1 LRRLPFRLSASA
13 AKLRRWSGDVT
24 NVELDR
30 PGSGRRLLALRP
42 VNLTFALLAALP
54 PIAHVLELPNKLAL
68 DAPLWLAVQQ
78 HLYRG
83 WGPFLGG
90 PVEIIAFATAITLM
104 VARRRDPAPMR
115 LTLVAALAYA
125 GMIATFFVFNNPVNA
140 ALNGWTPSTIPP
152 DWTSWRLRW
161 ETGHALAAALSI
173 AAIVSLVR
181 AWLIER
187 DRR

>member
-1 LRRLPFRLSASA
+1 VAEL
-13 AKLRRWSGDVT
+13 
-24 NVELDR
+24 ELDR
-30 PGSGRRLLALRP
+30 PGGGRRLLALRP
-42 VNLTFALLAALP
+42 VNLAFAVLAALP
-54 PIAHVLELPNKLAL
+54 PIAHVLELPNKLTL

-83 WGPFLGG
+83 WGPFYGG
-90 PVEIIAFATAITLM
+90 PVEIIAFATAMTLL
-104 VARRRDPAPMR
+104 VARRRDPAPRR
-115 LTLVAALAYA
+115 LTLVAAFAYA
-125 GMIATFFVFNNPVNA
+125 GMIAAFFVFNDPVNA

-161 ETGHALAAALSI
+161 EIGHALAAILSVV
-173 AAIVSLVR
+173 AIVSLVR